1 MQDPRHRLVCRTQS
15 LCGPWGSGAGTGRC
29 SYREEGRK
37 VPYILPIKA
46 EGRGGRG
53 AWGGEL
59 LPEVCRGRGQAE
71 RPCAGDRSPRSGMGM
86 ERAGAEGGGWKPN
99 TSLPSSRGP
108 GGGMWGAR
116 IVVQGESEY
125 LHLLRSTPG
134 ILGVTLGRRC
144 SPKPACTRA
153 SDTGPR
159 CQGTEAS
166 G

>member
-1 MQDPRHRLVCRTQS
+1 MSWGRLRVCKDALDPF
-15 LCGPWGSGAGTGRC
+15 GSHGR
-29 SYREEGRK
+29 
-37 VPYILPIKA
+37 
-46 EGRGGRG
+46 
-53 AWGGEL
+53 AW
-59 LPEVCRGRGQAE
+59 
-71 RPCAGDRSPRSGMGM
+71 
-86 ERAGAEGGGWKPN
+86 AGAEGGGWKPN